1 MCSRGKTFSTL
12 GFLHAPTA
20 HGEAPVFLNYVI
32 QRALQQGVLPAVPRH
47 VRERVAREESEEEGY
62 MGEDEEDTPGGMGE
76 EKVGKRKR
84 RKRGMGGRPAQ
95 LQKGALPLMER
106 RQVNH
111 KEAQRLRDELQAGQ
125 GEHEEGA
132 GLNRRGKRAARSGG
146 QGGSGKR
153 GRR

>member
-1 MCSRGKTFSTL
+1 
-12 GFLHAPTA
+12 
-20 HGEAPVFLNYVI
+20 
-32 QRALQQGVLPAVPRH
+32 
-47 VRERVAREESEEEGY
+47 

-95 LQKGALPLMER
+95 LQKGALPLTER

-125 GEHEEGA
+125 GEHEEG
-132 GLNRRGKRAARSGG
+132 LNRRGKRAARSGG